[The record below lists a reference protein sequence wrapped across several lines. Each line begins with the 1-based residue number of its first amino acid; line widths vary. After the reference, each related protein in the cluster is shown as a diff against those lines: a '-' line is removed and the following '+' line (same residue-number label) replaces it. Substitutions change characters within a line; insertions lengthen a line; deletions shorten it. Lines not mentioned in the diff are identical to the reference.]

1 MAKTARLDETPKA
14 RLTEM
19 ARPGKGEAKPKASD
33 TPVFGT
39 RFDPKIVKRIRICGA
54 HEDMT
59 MQEFI
64 TEAIEAKL
72 KEMGY

>member
-19 ARPGKGEAKPKASD
+19 ARPGKAEDKPKASD

-39 RFDPKIVKRIRICGA
+39 RLDPKLVKRIRICGA

-64 TEAIEAKL
+64 AEAIEAKL
-72 KEMGY
+72 KEMNY